1 MIRLQLPSERATADW
16 SRLIQL
22 LLLCGAISGPLAM
35 LMITIDGFLRPGY
48 SPISQVVSDLGIG
61 ENAWILN
68 TTLVVSGQLSML
80 FALGF
85 SQAMRPWIG
94 RRRLLAS
101 TALLLLTGT
110 GIMDAGLCTE
120 YRPVHTLS
128 FCVAFG
134 GLSIALWLIGLH
146 LRKDRAWRGYG
157 WYSLISSLVL
167 VLLILTLLLLLF
179 TDALPASMMQGTGLT
194 ERLLLVVACT
204 WPVVTGC
211 RLIGRSQTQQ
221 AGEAADASAER
232 FDLSLLGRKPVARR
246 LTPRLHGVA
255 AEQHQHMPG
264 RLSQKL
270 AAPVNAHG
278 PLSTEAA

>member
-1 MIRLQLPSERATADW
+1 
-16 SRLIQL
+16 
-22 LLLCGAISGPLAM
+22 
-35 LMITIDGFLRPGY
+35 
-48 SPISQVVSDLGIG
+48 
-61 ENAWILN
+61 
-68 TTLVVSGQLSML
+68 ML

-85 SQAMRPWIG
+85 SQSMRPWIG

-110 GIMDAGLCTE
+110 GIVNAGLCTE
-120 YRPVHTLS
+120 YRPVHMLS

-211 RLIGRSQTQQ
+211 RLIGRYTAQSASRV
-221 AGEAADASAER
+221 AGGSGER
-232 FDLSLLGRKPVARR
+232 LER
-246 LTPRLHGVA
+246 GVRV
-255 AEQHQHMPG
+255 PW
-264 RLSQKL
+264 
-270 AAPVNAHG
+270 
-278 PLSTEAA
+278 TEG

>member
-1 MIRLQLPSERATADW
+1 M
-16 SRLIQL
+16 
-22 LLLCGAISGPLAM
+22 
-35 LMITIDGFLRPGY
+35 
-48 SPISQVVSDLGIG
+48 VSDLGVG
-61 ENAWILN
+61 PHAWILN
-68 TTLVVSGQLSML
+68 TTLVVSGQLSTL

-85 SQAMRPWIG
+85 FQAMRPWIG

-101 TALLLLTGT
+101 TSLLLLTGT
-110 GIMDAGLCTE
+110 GIVNAGLFTE
-120 YRPVHTLS
+120 YRLLHTLN
-128 FCVAFG
+128 FFVAFG
-134 GLSIALWLIGLH
+134 GLSITLWLIGLH

-179 TDALPASMMQGTGLT
+179 TDALPASMMQGAGLT
-194 ERLLLVVACT
+194 ERLLLVAAGA
-204 WPVVTGC
+204 WPVVTGY
-211 RLIGRSQTQQ
+211 RLCARSQAQP
-221 AGEAADASAER
+221 ADEYADASAER
-232 FDLSLLGRKPVARR
+232 FDLALLDRKPVAHR